1 MMDNDSIM
9 NPVPDADDA
18 IEEFDFRN
26 QKDAILYC
34 IEVSPSM
41 LATINPAD
49 ASDGTDPTC
58 AARIALESAYMMLQ
72 QRIISQPSD
81 AFGILLYGTKEQTD
95 PAYENCLMLM
105 DLAVPE
111 ASEIKHIKEILE
123 DDEKFDSVFTPS
135 DTPPSIVNTLFC
147 ANQQFNSNS
156 GTYMFQRLFLVTNN
170 DNPSDTRPDYR
181 KSARTRLHDLIGLG
195 VRIEPFFLY
204 TEMQPFDTSKFW
216 EDVIFGSYKSDD
228 YVDIQPILITAKQ
241 GLQTKAHVKARQ
253 TPRHAIFSVPLEIVP
268 GKLSIGVK
276 GYVLF
281 KRQDIQRSHYVY
293 EPEGDR
299 AIIARSHAQYT
310 YTLDETGT
318 TATFATR
325 GPKGEPKLEEIEKN
339 AVNRG
344 FKFGGEV
351 VPFSQDEIQSLRN
364 IGEAG
369 IRIIGFKPLQLFD
382 PSYNMRQPYFI
393 YPSEEDYVGSIRTFA
408 ALHSILLDENKYA
421 VAWVKAT
428 TRSSPFLA
436 ALIACQEIIERENGR
451 DEQKQSPGI
460 FVIRQP
466 FADDI
471 RDFPVQPNGDVKGAS
486 VVCYT
491 VGDTAN

>member
-1 MMDNDSIM
+1 MDSDQFM
-9 NPVPDADDA
+9 NPVPDGEDA

-41 LATINPAD
+41 LATINPAEAD
-49 ASDGTDPTC
+49 DGTEPTS
-58 AARIALESAYMMLQ
+58 AARVALESAYMMLQ

-81 AFGILLYGTKEQTD
+81 AFGILLFGTKDQTD
-95 PAYENCLMLM
+95 PAYESCLMLM

-111 ASEIKHIKEILE
+111 SSEIKYIKEILE

-147 ANQQFNSNS
+147 ANQQFNAKS
-156 GTYMFQRLFLVTNN
+156 GTYMFQRLFIVTNN
-170 DNPSDTRPDYR
+170 DNPSDPRPDYR
-181 KSARTRLHDLIGLG
+181 KSARTRVHDLFGLG
-195 VRIEPFFLY
+195 VRIEPFFLS
-204 TEMQPFDTSKFW
+204 TEKRPFDTSKFW
-216 EDVIFGSYKSDD
+216 EDVIFSGYRSDD

-241 GLQTKAHVKARQ
+241 GLQMKAHVKARQ

-293 EPEGDR
+293 EQEGEK
-299 AIIARSHAQYT
+299 AVIARSHTQYT
-310 YTLDETGT
+310 YTDTT
-318 TATFATR
+318 TALDMRAM
-325 GPKGEPKLEEIEKN
+325 KAEPETEEIDKN
-339 AVNRG
+339 EAKRG

-351 VPFSQDEIQSLRN
+351 LPFAPEEIQSLRN

-369 IRIIGFKPLQLFD
+369 IRIIGFKPIHLFD
-382 PSYNMRQPYFI
+382 PSYNMRPSYFI

-408 ALHSILLDENKYA
+408 ALHSSLLDENKYA
-421 VAWVKAT
+421 LAWVKAT
-428 TRSSPFLA
+428 NRSSPFLA
-436 ALIACQEIIERENGR
+436 ALVACPEIIERENGR

-460 FVIRQP
+460 FVIKQP

-471 RDFPVQPNGDVKGAS
+471 RVFPAQPHNDINGIPYFCLA
-486 VVCYT
+486 T
-491 VGDTAN
+491 HEQILLTFI